1 MGTLKVIGSA
11 LYQWEIGRKIRVLSS
26 VGDRAVMVQFAH
38 PGDKEALSVTPREEN
53 GVIVADVPNILLQSG
68 DKIVAFLVEVDAN
81 CVETTRHSVFH
92 VVNRPKPADYIYTE
106 TEVLNYTYLDNR
118 LKELEGD
125 GLAKAVADY
134 LKENP
139 VQAGAT
145 AEEAAQIQQ
154 NKTDIEQLTQDK
166 LDASK
171 LPEAV
176 NEALAQAKASGEFD
190 GNDYVLTEADKTEIA
205 EQAAEMVDVPEGNTA
220 ELFFAVYGETTYA
233 EVTEALDDGKMV
245 YVKYNKYLAPY
256 MTMHSSSHWFRLVN
270 EYDIGVTIQVDYND
284 EWNITTCVYTTND
297 TLNNYYNKNQVDDL
311 LEGLDTGG
319 SNQPLTFTGAVNATY
334 DGSEAVS
341 VEIPVGGGGVTP
353 CGAEKIVDYT
363 VDADGANA
371 KSFTF
376 TVEEYPKLAE
386 YNHLRGIYRK
396 TSNGSLPWVE
406 VALNTTANRTEQ
418 RIGQVAAGSYSMGG
432 FDITCNSGFYMGG
445 MTGTVN
451 PSVYPGEKGCNFW
464 AITGGRVTPLYL
476 EKLTMVTLGSYTTF
490 LDEGGRIEIW
500 GWND

>member
-26 VGDRAVMVQFAH
+26 VGDRAIMVQFAH

-81 CVETTRHSVFH
+81 YVETTRHSVFH

-106 TEVLNYTYLDNR
+106 TEVLNYTYLDKR
-118 LKELEGD
+118 LKDLEGD
-125 GLAKAVADY
+125 GLASAVADY

-145 AEEAAQIQQ
+145 AEEAEQIEQ
-154 NKTDIEQLTQDK
+154 NKADIEQLAQEK

-176 NEALAQAKASGEFD
+176 NDALEQAKASGDFKGEKGDPGESGAPGEKGEKGDTGPEGPQGEKGEPGEKGAD
-190 GNDYVLTEADKTEIA
+190 GQPGADGKDYVLTEADKQKIA
-205 EQAAEMVDVPEGNTA
+205 ELTAPLVEVPDGGAA
-220 ELFFAVYGETTYA
+220 
-233 EVTEALDDGKMV
+233 
-245 YVKYNKYLAPY
+245 
-256 MTMHSSSHWFRLVN
+256 TM
-270 EYDIGVTIQVDYND
+270 
-284 EWNITTCVYTTND
+284 
-297 TLNNYYNKNQVDDL
+297 
-311 LEGLDTGG
+311 
-319 SNQPLTFTGAVNATY
+319 QPLTFTGAVNATY

-396 TSNGSLPWVE
+396 TTNGSLPWVE
-406 VALNTTANRTEQ
+406 VALNTTAHSTEQ
-418 RIGQVAAGSYSMGG
+418 RIGKVATGSYSMGG

-451 PSVYPGEKGCNFW
+451 PSVYPGEKGCTFW
-464 AITGGRVTPLYL
+464 ALTSNRVTPLYL
-476 EKLTMVTLGSYTTF
+476 EELTMVTLGSYTPF